1 MWRYSLL
8 NKKTY
13 TMTEDKEEHVEVP
26 KEISILKRNLRLLKR
41 IIFGKKKPPLFLR
54 VVSILA
60 IVWSLL
66 TIIAL
71 LSILALL
78 LFSSD
83 VAVVADLQAIDL
95 KFYISYAGLHL
106 VTVLA
111 VILMWRQ
118 KIFGY
123 YLFILTNLL
132 MPFWVSFFLPVFR
145 FNVYFLIPSGAFIF
159 LFGIYFWVLK
169 LKHKKEE
176 EKKELPEDNQEKEQI
191 EQ

>member
-1 MWRYSLL
+1 M
-8 NKKTY
+8 NEK
-13 TMTEDKEEHVEVP
+13 KEEHVEVP
-26 KEISILKRNLRLLKR
+26 KEISILKRNLRLIKR

-54 VVSILA
+54 IVSILA
-60 IVWSLL
+60 IGWSLL
-66 TIIAL
+66 TIVAL

-106 VTVLA
+106 VTILA

-145 FNVYFLIPSGAFIF
+145 FNVYFLIPSGVFIF

-169 LKHKKEE
+169 LKHKKED
-176 EKKELPEDNQEKEQI
+176 EKKDLPEENQEKEQI

>member
-1 MWRYSLL
+1 
-8 NKKTY
+8 
-13 TMTEDKEEHVEVP
+13 MTENKEEKVEVP

-54 VVSILA
+54 VVSIVA

-66 TIIAL
+66 TIVSL
-71 LSILALL
+71 LSILALII
-78 LFSSD
+78 FSSD
-83 VAVVADLQAIDL
+83 VAVVADLKAIDI
-95 KFYISYAGLHL
+95 KFYISYVGLHL
-106 VTVLA
+106 VTILA

-123 YLFILTNLL
+123 YLFVLTNLL

-145 FNVYFLIPSGAFIF
+145 FNAYFLIPSGVFIF

-169 LKHKKEE
+169 IKQQKREIQQKDTQQEE
-176 EKKELPEDNQEKEQI
+176 SSES
-191 EQ
+191 